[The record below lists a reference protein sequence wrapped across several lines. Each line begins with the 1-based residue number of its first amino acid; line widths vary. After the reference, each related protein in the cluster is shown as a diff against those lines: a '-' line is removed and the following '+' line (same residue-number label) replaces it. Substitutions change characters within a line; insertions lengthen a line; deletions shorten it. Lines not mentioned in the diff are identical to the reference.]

1 MKLRLSTV
9 QDVPEIMTIIE
20 KARAFLK
27 ASGVD
32 QWQTGYPDEALIRGD
47 IAAGIGY
54 VLVDGETIAATLSI
68 DCSGEPAYDA
78 IEEGAW
84 LSTNLPYGVV
94 HRMAVSPAHRGKGVS
109 KIVIAQVEVLLAKK
123 SMGSFKIDTHRDN
136 PVMNHLLTGCGFS
149 YCGIVYFEGAQRLA
163 YEKLLTKD

>member
-1 MKLRLSTV
+1 MKLRLSTA

-32 QWQTGYPDEALIRGD
+32 QWQTGYPDEALIRED
-47 IAAGIGY
+47 IATGIGY
-54 VLVDGETIAATLSI
+54 VLVDGDIIAATLSI
-68 DCSGEPAYDA
+68 DCAGEPAYDA

-94 HRMAVSPAHRGKGVS
+94 HRMAVSPAYRGKGIS
-109 KIVIAQVEVLLAKK
+109 KVVMAQVEALLLEQ
-123 SMGSFKIDTHRDN
+123 SMQSFKIDTHQDN
-136 PVMNHLLTGCGFS
+136 PVMNHMLTRCGFS
-149 YCGIVYFEGAQRLA
+149 YCGIIYFEGAARLA
-163 YEKLLTKD
+163 YEKLLVKG